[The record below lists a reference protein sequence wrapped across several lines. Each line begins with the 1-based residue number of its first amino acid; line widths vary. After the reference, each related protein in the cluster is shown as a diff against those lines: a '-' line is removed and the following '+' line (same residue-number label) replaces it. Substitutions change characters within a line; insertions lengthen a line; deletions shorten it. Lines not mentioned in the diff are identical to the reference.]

1 MIPPSAGTTV
11 RGVLRVTTD
20 LPAIS
25 VTAFRLRYNER
36 QPVPDFIFTPI
47 VPVAENSSPSS
58 EERVFPQV
66 VYGDGI
72 STEIILYSGDG
83 GESSEGNLD
92 FFGIDG
98 APIIPDIQ

>member
-1 MIPPSAGTTV
+1 
-11 RGVLRVTTD
+11 
-20 LPAIS
+20 

-83 GESSEGNLD
+83 GESSR
-92 FFGIDG
+92 GISISLG
-98 APIIPDIQ
+98 STAPR